1 MLLWFIKISI
11 ISILLIIIVHHLFVF
26 LQNNF
31 SVPIVKDFVD
41 INDKYQN
48 MLNVIEEKDFSV
60 IQELPT
66 IELQIPEE
74 AQIELPITKEEENI
88 DMKNELKN
96 FLKFEL

>member
-1 MLLWFIKISI
+1 MILWFIKISI

-41 INDKYQN
+41 INEKYQN

>member
-11 ISILLIIIVHHLFVF
+11 ISILLIIIVHHLFLF

-41 INDKYQN
+41 IDEKYQN
-48 MLNVIEEKDFSV
+48 MLNIIQEKDVSL
-60 IQELPT
+60 IN
-66 IELQIPEE
+66 
-74 AQIELPITKEEENI
+74 ELPITSEPPITIELSTKIEEKEEENI
-88 DMKNELKN
+88 DMKSELKK

>member
-1 MLLWFIKISI
+1 MILWFIKISI

-60 IQELPT
+60 IHELPT

>member
-11 ISILLIIIVHHLFVF
+11 ISFLLIIIVHHLFVF

-41 INDKYQN
+41 INEKYQN
-48 MLNVIEEKDFSV
+48 MLNVIEEKDVS
-60 IQELPT
+60 L
-66 IELQIPEE
+66 LH
-74 AQIELPITKEEENI
+74 ELPITNDLPITEEKQIEVSTMEEQQI

>member
-11 ISILLIIIVHHLFVF
+11 ISFLLIIIVHHLFVF

-41 INDKYQN
+41 INEKYQN
-48 MLNVIEEKDFSV
+48 MLNVIEEKDVSL
-60 IQELPT
+60 IH
-66 IELQIPEE
+66 
-74 AQIELPITKEEENI
+74 ELPITNDLPITEEKQIEVSTMEEQQI